1 MRRIHFISSIIIALV
16 MISCSTPYKSLA
28 PIGSFNDIA
37 YPYQVKWVT
46 LPKNGFNIAYVDEGK
61 GAETIIFIHGL
72 GSYLPAWKKNI
83 EELKASYRCIAIDLP
98 GYGKSSKEPHSGLM
112 SLYAGVVNELVAE
125 LNLGKVYLAGHSM
138 GGQISITTSLLY
150 PDIVKGLVLAAPAG
164 FERFTEGQKAWFRD
178 VMTTESVKK
187 TTAEAIQN
195 NLATN
200 FYNLPSDAEFMVTD
214 RLQMRSAS
222 DFEGYCYAVAQSVKG
237 MVNEPVIDYL
247 GKVNV
252 PTLIVFG
259 ENDNLIPNRYLNPGA
274 TKKIAEY
281 GHSQIGGSILVIVP
295 KSGHFVMFEKP
306 EVFNAEVKKFIK

>member
-1 MRRIHFISSIIIALV
+1 
-16 MISCSTPYKSLA
+16 
-28 PIGSFNDIA
+28 
-37 YPYQVKWVT
+37 
-46 LPKNGFNIAYVDEGK
+46 
-61 GAETIIFIHGL
+61 
-72 GSYLPAWKKNI
+72 
-83 EELKASYRCIAIDLP
+83 
-98 GYGKSSKEPHSGLM
+98 
-112 SLYAGVVNELVAE
+112 
-125 LNLGKVYLAGHSM
+125 
-138 GGQISITTSLLY
+138 
-150 PDIVKGLVLAAPAG
+150 
-164 FERFTEGQKAWFRD
+164 
-178 VMTTESVKK
+178 
-187 TTAEAIQN
+187 
-195 NLATN
+195 